1 MLFASIIIHL
11 PDTRDVH
18 ITFVKQRPKLNSLRP
33 SLRNPTT
40 IFLRVLLATLGHEV
54 LQLAR
59 LLELQILVS
68 QLQCF
73 LSACSH
79 VNDHGTAAHRDQSR
93 LEGCVT

>member
-11 PDTRDVH
+11 PDTPDVH
-18 ITFVKQRPKLNSLRP
+18 ITFVKQRPKPHSLRP

-40 IFLRVLLATLGHEV
+40 IFLRILLAALGHEI

-68 QLQCF
+68 QLQCL
-73 LSACSH
+73 LSAWSD
-79 VNDHGTAAHRDQSR
+79 VNDQGIAARS
-93 LEGCVT
+93 